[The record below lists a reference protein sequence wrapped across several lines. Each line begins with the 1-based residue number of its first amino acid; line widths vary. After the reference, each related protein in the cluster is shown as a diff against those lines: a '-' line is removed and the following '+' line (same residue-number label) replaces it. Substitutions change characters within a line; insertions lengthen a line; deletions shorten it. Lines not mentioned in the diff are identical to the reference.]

1 MDDIKERLTWES
13 VTCVCQL
20 LLIEVIKN
28 KSGKSDTLVRLIYRY
43 LNSDKVTNLQDEGL
57 STLIIL
63 NNLLK
68 IWSAEVLWTTLCQMH
83 W

>member
-28 KSGKSDTLVRLIYRY
+28 KSGKSDALVRLIYRY

-68 IWSAEVLWTTLCQMH
+68 I
-83 W
+83 